1 MPNDLDPDFG
11 PDLSPNCFQRL
22 PADDKIAAICLFTA
36 ASISKC
42 CEKSIAD
49 LGLAAK

>member
-11 PDLSPNCFQRL
+11 PDLSPNCL
-22 PADDKIAAICLFTA
+22 PSASADDRIAVICLFTA
-36 ASISKC
+36 ASIKC